1 MNASVVSVHIGP
13 VAPLGPG
20 DVPSGFVKHATAG
33 RVGVGPL
40 GLDGDAQ
47 ADLRVHGG
55 PDKAV
60 YGYGVGCYA
69 EWRVEMPMHAA
80 LFGPGGTGE
89 NLALDGLAEADVCV
103 GDLVAVGSAVLRV
116 TQPRR
121 PCFKF
126 ALRYADARMPRAM
139 ARNGRCGWY
148 YRVVETGDVGAGDR
162 LALLDRP
169 HPDWSIARLFSGVT
183 TRAMDSNE
191 RAALLTLTHLAPAW
205 RRQVARTLL

>member
-1 MNASVVSVHIGP
+1 MNAAIVSVHVGG

-20 DVPSGFVKHATAG
+20 RVPSGFVKHAIEG
-33 RVGVGPL
+33 RVPVGTL
-40 GLDGDAQ
+40 GLAGDAQ

-69 EWRVEMPMHAA
+69 AWRAELPMHEA

-89 NLALDGLAEADVCV
+89 NLSIDGLAEAEVCV
-103 GDLVAVGSAVLRV
+103 GDLVEVGSAVLRV

-139 ARNGRCGWY
+139 ARNGLCGWY
-148 YRVVETGDVGAGDR
+148 YRVVATGDVGAGDR
-162 LALLDRP
+162 HTLLERP
-169 HPDWSIARLFSGVT
+169 HPDWPVARLFSGVT
-183 TRAMDSNE
+183 THPMGTEE
-191 RAALLTLTHLAPAW
+191 RAELLALPHLAPAW
-205 RRQVARTLL
+205 RRQVARTLA